1 MTAAPLSLS
10 ARLSIVGVLC
20 RVLLMTMF
28 AFFES
33 MVMRISLGLLGLGT
47 MTISDTQLHTF
58 KFTDAPRE
66 EGWIHALHCV
76 GEIVRLG

>member
-1 MTAAPLSLS
+1 
-10 ARLSIVGVLC
+10 
-20 RVLLMTMF
+20 MF